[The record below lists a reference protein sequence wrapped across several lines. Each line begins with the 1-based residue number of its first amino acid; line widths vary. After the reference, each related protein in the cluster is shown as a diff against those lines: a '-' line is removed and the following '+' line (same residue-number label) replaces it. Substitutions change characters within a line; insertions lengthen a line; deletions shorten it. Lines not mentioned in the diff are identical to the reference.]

1 MTDYWL
7 WWVAAALLVGL
18 ELLIG
23 TFYLLAVGIAF
34 VVGGIVAWT
43 GASAP
48 TQMLVGG
55 GLAVIA
61 VIIAHQWRAAR
72 GVPAPQP
79 SLDRGQ
85 SVRVDRWNAD
95 GTARVEYRGTQW
107 DAELA
112 PGQAT
117 RADTMYIVDMRGST
131 LVLSDQR
138 P

>member
-7 WWVAAALLVGL
+7 WWVAAAMLVGL

-34 VVGGIVAWT
+34 VVGGLVAWM

-48 TQMLVGG
+48 AQMLVGG

-61 VIIAHQWRAAR
+61 VIVAHQWRKAR
-72 GVPAPQP
+72 GAPSPQP
-79 SLDRGQ
+79 SLDHGQ
-85 SVRVDRWNAD
+85 SVRVDKWNVD
-95 GTARVEYRGTQW
+95 GTARVVYRGTQW

-112 PGQAT
+112 PGQVA
-117 RADTMYIVDMRGST
+117 RADTMYIVDTRGSV
-131 LVLSDQR
+131 LVLSNTR